1 MLKRG
6 GGRLFFIFLLIA
18 ALAGCQSSGAG
29 TYVGRSEFDSL
40 SRRVGALE
48 QRVGISDDLPQLTS
62 SSSGSLQPAQG
73 SGALLPPQG
82 AALLPP
88 AGTTAAPAATGSEKS
103 LYQKGQSLLKQK
115 KYEQAASVFSQMLTQ
130 NPGGRLA
137 PNARYWLGEC
147 YYARGRY
154 QEAAAEFQR
163 CAADYPN
170 SGKAPD
176 ALLKL
181 SYSHDRLGDGPQAM
195 LVMDELLSRYPQSNA
210 AALVKSGRVRFS
222 S

>member
-1 MLKRG
+1 MVKAG
-6 GGRLFFIFLLIA
+6 GGRLFFTFLGLLF
-18 ALAGCQSSGAG
+18 LAGCQSSGAG
-29 TYVGRSEFDSL
+29 AYIGRQEFDSL

-48 QRVGISDDLPQLTS
+48 QRVGISGDLAQLAS
-62 SSSGSLQPAQG
+62 SS
-73 SGALLPPQG
+73 SGALLPPPG
-82 AALLPP
+82 ADLNSP
-88 AGTTAAPAATGSEKS
+88 AGTGTAAAPASGSEKS

-115 KYEQAASVFSQMLTQ
+115 KYDQAASIFSQMLAR

-137 PNARYWLGEC
+137 PNARYWLGES

-170 SGKAPD
+170 SDKAPD

-195 LVMDELLSRYPQSNA
+195 LVMDELLSRYPRSNA
-210 AALVKSGRVRFS
+210 ADLVKSGRVRFS
-222 S
+222 G